1 MQAEIQIS
9 FTFRARDRELNG
21 ATQYPI
27 TSPMTFA
34 CTLAETNV
42 PLERRRKV
50 MKKIAL
56 IAALL
61 VGSITSA
68 LAAPHTSAQN
78 SAQDTYFDRTVDVGE
93 NGAGGN

>member
-1 MQAEIQIS
+1 
-9 FTFRARDRELNG
+9 
-21 ATQYPI
+21 
-27 TSPMTFA
+27 
-34 CTLAETNV
+34 
-42 PLERRRKV
+42 

-78 SAQDTYFDRTVDVGE
+78 GAQESYSERTIDVGE
-93 NGAGGN
+93 NGGGGS

>member
-1 MQAEIQIS
+1 
-9 FTFRARDRELNG
+9 
-21 ATQYPI
+21 
-27 TSPMTFA
+27 
-34 CTLAETNV
+34 
-42 PLERRRKV
+42 

-68 LAAPHTSAQN
+68 LAAPHSYAPN
-78 SAQDTYFDRTVDVGE
+78 SAQESYFDRTVDVGE

>member
-1 MQAEIQIS
+1 
-9 FTFRARDRELNG
+9 
-21 ATQYPI
+21 
-27 TSPMTFA
+27 
-34 CTLAETNV
+34 
-42 PLERRRKV
+42 

-78 SAQDTYFDRTVDVGE
+78 GAQDTYFDRTVDVGE